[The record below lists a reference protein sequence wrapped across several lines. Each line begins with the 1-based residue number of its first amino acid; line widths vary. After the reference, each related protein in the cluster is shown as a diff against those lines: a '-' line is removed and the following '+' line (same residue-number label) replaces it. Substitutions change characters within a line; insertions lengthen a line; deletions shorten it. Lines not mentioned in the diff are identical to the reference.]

1 MSSSTIAFLPVS
13 NDQKNSFNFKKLS
26 ELLNE
31 MVSSVSKTIT
41 DLEEVTE
48 ESVKETLLKSIN
60 DVYNKQPVPKKGKG
74 SRKGKKSAP
83 TSYILFCNQSREGVQ
98 KKHPDLDPKDVTREL
113 GRLWQALSDDE
124 KQPYKDESVRLS
136 KELKEKE
143 ENESQTDD
151 AAGDTE
157 VETDEETEEKVT
169 PKVTKSKKTENKK
182 TDVKVDNKKSEVKK
196 EPKTKK
202 TEVKAPEIDTDEEE
216 PMLEPV
222 EPPKTE
228 KKTKGKK

>member
-31 MVSSVSKTIT
+31 MVSSASKTIN
-41 DLEEVTE
+41 DLEELTE

-60 DVYNKQPVPKKGKG
+60 DVYNKQPAPKKGKG

-83 TSYILFCNQSREGVQ
+83 TSYILFCNQSRENVQ
-98 KKHPDLDPKDVTREL
+98 KKNPDLDPKDVTREL
-113 GRLWQALSDDE
+113 GRLWQALSDEE
-124 KQPYKDESVRLS
+124 KQTFKDESARLS

-143 ENESQTDD
+143 DDTSSQ
-151 AAGDTE
+151 TE
-157 VETDEETEEKVT
+157 VETEEETEEKTV
-169 PKVTKSKKTENKK
+169 PKVTKSKKTETKK
-182 TDVKVDNKKSEVKK
+182 ADSKKSDSKKSDSKKSEVKK

-202 TEVKAPEIDTDEEE
+202 TEVKPPEIDTDEEE
-216 PMLEPV
+216 PVLSPV